1 MKHFW
6 LLTVDLNATSFFF
19 FLKYLHD
26 NNLKIHILRPIK
38 QKYQRTHISRVA
50 KSTQIITA

>member
-1 MKHFW
+1 M
-6 LLTVDLNATSFFF
+6 DLNATFFF
-19 FLKYLHD
+19 FLKYLRD